1 MDIKEQVASILKMA
15 TVQGFHDNIEESTI
29 ANSNFRKVLY
39 TGKNS
44 QLVLMSL
51 KPKEDI
57 GKETHPD
64 IDQFFRVESGTGKAI
79 INGNE
84 YKITDGFAIVIP
96 AGAEHNIINTGN
108 EDLKMYSIYTPPN
121 HSDGTIHKTKAQAE
135 TDKEHFDGKT
145 TEKMA

>member
-1 MDIKEQVASILKMA
+1 MDIKQQVESILKIA
-15 TVQGFHDNIEESTI
+15 SVKGFHNNIEESTI
-29 ANSNFRKVLY
+29 ANTNFRKVLY
-39 TGKNS
+39 TGKYS

-57 GKETHPD
+57 GKEVHPD

-84 YKITDGFAIVIP
+84 YEITDGFAIVIP

-108 EDLKMYSIYTPPN
+108 KDLKVYSIYSPCKHYYN
-121 HSDGTIHKTKAQAE
+121 TIHKTKSDAE
-135 TDKEHFDGKT
+135 NDKEHFDGKT
-145 TEKMA
+145 TE

>member
-1 MDIKEQVASILKMA
+1 
-15 TVQGFHDNIEESTI
+15 
-29 ANSNFRKVLY
+29 
-39 TGKNS
+39 
-44 QLVLMSL
+44 MSL

-57 GKETHPD
+57 GKEIHPD

-84 YKITDGFAIVIP
+84 YEITDGFAIVIP

-108 EDLKMYSIYTPPN
+108 KDLKMYSIYSPPN
-121 HSDGTIHKTKAQAE
+121 HSDKIIHKTKEQAK

-145 TEKMA
+145 TE